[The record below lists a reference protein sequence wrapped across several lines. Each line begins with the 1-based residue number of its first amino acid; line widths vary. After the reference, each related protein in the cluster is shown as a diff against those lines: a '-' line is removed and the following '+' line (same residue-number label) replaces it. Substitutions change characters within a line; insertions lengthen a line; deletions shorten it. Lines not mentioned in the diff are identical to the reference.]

1 MQHKDQ
7 HHIHHEKERE
17 RKKKE
22 KAAHAGKGGL
32 PIHPGWLLVIGIAL
46 ALVAVIIWTI
56 FPR

>member
-22 KAAHAGKGGL
+22 KAAHAGKGVG
-32 PIHPGWLLVIGIAL
+32 IHPGWFLVAGLVLAL
-46 ALVAVIIWTI
+46 AAILVWT
-56 FPR
+56 FYPR